1 MGKEN
6 RSVGLDT
13 WLLKT
18 RIIIISRNGS
28 LIIGGEEEKEQQ
40 QSNVKETFLKFRN
53 EKFLQLNNR
62 SSVSVD

>member
-18 RIIIISRNGS
+18 RIIISRNGS